1 MGISPAQLIQPVTS
15 GDAATPVGRPSPPEL
30 PVQDHREPVPAAP
43 PVPTPVESPSF
54 STDMQVDNHHQIY
67 YKVVDDHTG
76 DVLLEIPA
84 EALRRIGE
92 SLNVTEIGNPKVSSL
107 DITS

>member
-1 MGISPAQLIQPVTS
+1 MDYHGNLASAIDPTGYKWRRGHS
-15 GDAATPVGRPSPPEL
+15 GGTPFF